1 MKREQIQ
8 KWVEQGYQ
16 ILKDGEPQGIEG
28 TLLDNVDSLN
38 EKEPQVF
45 LLADLLQW
53 PDEELDKLQ
62 GFSDDQIQAMD
73 S

>member
-1 MKREQIQ
+1 MKRKQIQ
-8 KWVEQGYQ
+8 EWVEQGYQ

-38 EKEPQVF
+38 EQEPQVF